1 MNVEL
6 IELRDDRVRFLL
18 SGVTPAFANAIR
30 RSCIAEVPK
39 LAIDEISI
47 YENTSVLFDEQIALR
62 LGLIPIRAEDLS
74 VYSTP
79 DECQC
84 GGVGCP
90 GCRIDFMITAEG
102 PGTVYS
108 RDIKFSD
115 PAVRAA
121 FDNIPLVVLGDG
133 EKLVIEG
140 FATLRTGKEHAKW
153 QAGTLC
159 GYKNLP
165 SIEISGCNGCGR
177 CVKVCPRGVL
187 ALDEN
192 DTLKVNDITE
202 CSLCRL
208 CVEEC
213 EQRAISVV
221 PLEDAFIMSIESD
234 GSINAGD
241 LVRMAAEELKKKALL
256 LQDTLASLS

>member
-6 IELRDDRVRFLL
+6 IELRDERIRFLL
-18 SGVTPAFANAIR
+18 AGVTPAFANAIR
-30 RSCIAEVPK
+30 RSCLAEVPK
-39 LAIDEISI
+39 LAIDEIAI
-47 YENTSVLFDEQIALR
+47 YENTSVLFDEQLALR
-62 LGLIPIRAEDLS
+62 LGLIPIKADDLS

-90 GCRIDFMITAEG
+90 GCRLDFMVSAEG
-102 PGTVYS
+102 PRTVYS
-108 RDIKFSD
+108 RDIVFSEQS
-115 PAVRAA
+115 VRPV
-121 FDNIPLVVLGDG
+121 FDNIPIVVLGEG

-140 FATLRTGKEHAKW
+140 FATLRSGKEHAKW

-165 SIEISGCNGCGR
+165 SIEISGCNGCGK
-177 CVKVCPRGVL
+177 CVKACPRGVL
-187 ALDEN
+187 VLDEN
-192 DTLKVNDITE
+192 DCVKVTDPVA
-202 CSLCRL
+202 CSLCNL

-213 EQRAISVV
+213 DIRAISVV
-221 PLEDAFIMSIESD
+221 PLEDAFIMNIESD
-234 GSINAGD
+234 GSINAKD

-256 LQDTLASLS
+256 LQDTLASIS